1 MPCSVCTDYRC
12 QTLQNFTGDEW
23 RMEDS
28 EKTHL
33 GRMLMCTVCRDIF
46 KDPRQL
52 PCGHSMCAGCLEN
65 MMGHATDSPFRCP
78 DCRTSFGPSI
88 EVRLQ
93 KNYALANITEDF
105 RESRRRREQTK
116 SVYCDCCPGKKALA
130 TQTCLKC
137 EVSMCTEHVEGH
149 LELPAFTGHPLVR
162 PLGDL
167 QERKC
172 PQHGG
177 EVPRYYCNT
186 SRRYIC
192 NMCALES
199 KQQNIATEASTAL
212 RRQMIEYM
220 DQRLTALEQQ
230 ITGSTD
236 SVRRLKEDIQ
246 RERLKL
252 IPADLCLNSVTVV
265 LLCLWFIVLYYAYN
279 YFVENLTLRE
289 TLDKQQ
295 NYAHHICS
303 SIAEILVKH
312 PMTSHTPAEDEC
324 TKDQSVGNKAS
335 EWKC

>member
-1 MPCSVCTDYRC
+1 
-12 QTLQNFTGDEW
+12 
-23 RMEDS
+23 MEDS

-105 RESRRRREQTK
+105 RESRRRRQEQTK

-137 EVSMCTEHVEGH
+137 EVSMCTEHVKGH
-149 LELPAFTGHPLVR
+149 LELPAFTGHPL
-162 PLGDL
+162 
-167 QERKC
+167 ERKC

-246 RERLKL
+246 
-252 IPADLCLNSVTVV
+252 P
-265 LLCLWFIVLYYAYN
+265 YN

-303 SIAEILVKH
+303 SIAVMLFYELHLDCKQDI
-312 PMTSHTPAEDEC
+312 MTVFNLLTHGPYYPPPA
-324 TKDQSVGNKAS
+324 
-335 EWKC
+335 